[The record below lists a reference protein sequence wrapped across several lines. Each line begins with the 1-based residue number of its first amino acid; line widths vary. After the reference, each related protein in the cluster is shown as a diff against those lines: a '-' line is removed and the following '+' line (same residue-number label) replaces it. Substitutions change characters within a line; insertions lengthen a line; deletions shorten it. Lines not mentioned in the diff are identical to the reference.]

1 MSRTQVTRW
10 AIFTGVLVL
19 GAVPLVAQERER
31 VRVQGVGPNQMTM
44 YMTRRARLGVNVSL
58 QPRPSD
64 SVGAYLE
71 AVTPGGPA
79 EKAGLQG
86 GDIVTKLGA
95 TSLAGAG
102 DGDRS
107 LPGMKLVELAAKLG
121 PNDTVKVEYRR
132 GTDKRTTSLV
142 TQGDRDNV
150 YTIMPDG
157 QGPMRDFAF
166 RFGDGNWEE
175 FQRSHPD
182 MKVQIERFG
191 PEMGGMGPMRMSWSS
206 ELEDL
211 ELVALNPDLGSY
223 FGASDGVL
231 VIRVPKDSPLGLKG
245 GDVVVTVDGR
255 KVTSTSQLHR
265 ILRTYESDEPIKFE
279 ILRNKKKD
287 TVNGKAPSRP
297 DGKCKTQKVGG
308 VMMKQKSGA
317 GA

>member
-1 MSRTQVTRW
+1 MFRMQVTRW
-10 AIFTGVLVL
+10 AIMTGVLALV
-19 GAVPLVAQERER
+19 AVPLVAQEREKER
-31 VRVQGVGPNQMTM
+31 VRVRGMGPGQATVF
-44 YMTRRARLGVNVSL
+44 MTRRARLGVNVSL
-58 QPRPSD
+58 QSRATD

-86 GDIVTKLGA
+86 GDIVTRLDG

-102 DGDRS
+102 DGERS

-132 GTDKRTTSLV
+132 GKDKRTATVV
-142 TQGDRDNV
+142 TQGDVDGV
-150 YTIMPDG
+150 YTITPDG
-157 QGPMRDFAF
+157 QGMRDFAF
-166 RFGDGNWEE
+166 RFGDDNWEE
-175 FQRSHPD
+175 FQRMHPD
-182 MKVQIERFG
+182 MKVQIDRFG
-191 PEMGGMGPMRMSWSS
+191 PGLGGPGPMRMQWST

-223 FGASDGVL
+223 FGASNGVL

-265 ILRTYESDEPIKFE
+265 ILRTYESEEPIKFE

-297 DGKCKTQKVGG
+297 EVKWKTKSDE
-308 VMMKQKSGA
+308 MKPKQKSGA

>member
-1 MSRTQVTRW
+1 MSRMQVTRW
-10 AIFTGVLVL
+10 AIITGVVAM

-31 VRVQGVGPNQMTM
+31 VRVQGTGPSQMTV

-58 QPRPSD
+58 QPRATD

-86 GDIVTKLGA
+86 GDVVTKLDG

-102 DGDRS
+102 DGERS
-107 LPGMKLVELAAKLG
+107 LPGMKLVELAAKLD
-121 PNDTVKVEYRR
+121 PDDTVKVEYRR
-132 GTDKRTTSLV
+132 GKDKRTASLV
-142 TQGDRDNV
+142 TQADPGNV
-150 YTIMPDG
+150 YTLSPDG
-157 QGPMRDFAF
+157 RGPMRDFAF
-166 RFGDGNWEE
+166 RFGDDNWDE
-175 FQRSHPD
+175 FQRKHPD
-182 MKVQIERFG
+182 MKMQVERFG
-191 PEMGGMGPMRMSWSS
+191 PGMGGMGPMRMSWSS

-223 FGASDGVL
+223 FDASDGVL

-265 ILRTYESDEPIKFE
+265 ILRTYEGDEPIKFE
-279 ILRNKKKD
+279 ILRNKKKE
-287 TVNGKAPSRP
+287 TVSGKAPSRP
-297 DGKCKTQKVGG
+297 EGKWKTQKGQ
-308 VMMKQKSGA
+308 MKMRQKAGA